1 MCRYASAKP
10 LAAAAGVAYLTELA
24 IVGQIAVAV
33 WETNGAVVVVVG
45 ADVVVVAVGAVWRPA
60 TNPSAIRSTATRAEM
75 TVLRRSATTRTYVS
89 LCARDRSESHI
100 AFLRYSF
107 VTEWGC
113 VG

>member
-10 LAAAAGVAYLTELA
+10 LAAAAGVAYLTKLA

-33 WETNGAVVVVVG
+33 WETNGAV
-45 ADVVVVAVGAVWRPA
+45 VVVVAVGAVWRPA